1 MRTGKGKIRLALLL
15 VALISL
21 GTSLLSLSYM
31 NRLARK
37 FEQIASRDA
46 KIAELGETLSIK
58 MLEARREEKNFII
71 YLDTTYIVGNR
82 RIIEEIRSDVENVIG
97 ITTAYMSELDSIE
110 VLLAEYS
117 ANIDR
122 LVTAFQEDPRTLYN
136 LQRQIM
142 NYEQELRNLAK
153 NRRLSVESLPS
164 LTSDVNIALL
174 SASAKLSTEKTR
186 LFNELRE
193 DGDRIMNLAQDIASS
208 ARETLAKNS
217 TEGMSYSQKAQRNTW
232 TLIFLAVF
240 LLAFLVVSLPQ
251 RIFLPYRKISRVL
264 EAIGRG
270 ESEFTLPN
278 IGKGDELGELSR
290 SFEEAIGKLR
300 DYSDLKTSKIAQL
313 QRNLY
318 RVLEE
323 VKEAFFILAPDLTV
337 LYVNVAAKAL
347 FDIDRE
353 LISKSIKELESLWEV
368 LKESIVD
375 VEKRG
380 RFEIS
385 LKFRKMEFKK
395 KTVSVI
401 PSTSSTGRLEN
412 IFIIVK

>member
-31 NRLARK
+31 NRMARK

-46 KIAELGETLSIK
+46 KIAELGEVLSIK

-82 RIIEEIRSDVENVIG
+82 RIIEEIRSNVENAIG
-97 ITTAYMSELDSIE
+97 ITTAYTGELDSIE
-110 VLLAEYS
+110 VLVAEYS

-142 NYEQELRNLAK
+142 NYEQDLRNLTK
-153 NRRLSVESLPS
+153 NRRLSAESLPS
-164 LTSDVNIALL
+164 LSSDVNIALL
-174 SASAKLSTEKTR
+174 SASAKLSAEKTR

-193 DGDRIMNLAQDIASS
+193 EGDRIIALAQDIASS

-217 TEGMSYSQKAQRNTW
+217 AEGMSYSQKAQRNTW
-232 TLIFLAVF
+232 TLILIAVF
-240 LLAFLVVSLPQ
+240 LLAYLVISLPR
-251 RIFLPYRKISRVL
+251 RIFLPYRKISRAL
-264 EAIGRG
+264 QAIGRG
-270 ESEFTLPN
+270 DSEFTLPN
-278 IGKGDELGELSR
+278 VGKGDELGELSR

-300 DYSDLKTSKIAQL
+300 DYSDLKTSKIAHL

-323 VKEAFFILAPDLTV
+323 VKETFFILAPDLTV
-337 LYVNVAAKAL
+337 LYVNAAAKEL

-353 LISKSIKELESLWEV
+353 LVSKSIKELESLWEV
-368 LKESIVD
+368 LKESIID

-380 RFEIS
+380 RYEVP
-385 LKFRKMEFKK
+385 LKFRKMELKK
-395 KTVSVI
+395 KMVSVI
-401 PSTSSTGRLEN
+401 PSTGDSGRLEN
-412 IFIIVK
+412 IFIIIK